1 MFGKKSKLTVVL
13 FLATVLF
20 SGCANNKMPDLTNK
34 NNSKV
39 DQDKQPT
46 VAIALARG
54 KILQSSGLITI
65 PVVLK
70 NIGSNS
76 TVISSKNFT
85 LEVQGHKFNTFNASG
100 EASDYHQDFDSNRI
114 WNNTLSFYLGT
125 TLTPKQLQHV
135 KLFYQMDNGKKYK
148 LKC

>member
-1 MFGKKSKLTVVL
+1 MFGQKSKLTVVL
-13 FLATVLF
+13 FLATVLL

-34 NNSKV
+34 NSSSKV
-39 DQDKQPT
+39 DQEKQPT

-85 LEVQGHKFNTFNASG
+85 LEVQGHKFNTFNAPG
-100 EASDYHQDFDSNRI
+100 EA
-114 WNNTLSFYLGT
+114 
-125 TLTPKQLQHV
+125 
-135 KLFYQMDNGKKYK
+135 
-148 LKC
+148 